1 MSTQDEKYTRMED
14 SSQENAGGIRQTEQT
29 SEGNT
34 KYLTEDRFVSTYF
47 ISFIAL
53 HCQPHGGT
61 MDYYSLLITILLLCL
76 KEQIPLQ
83 ISYCSLPYSVG
94 ANHFI

>member
-1 MSTQDEKYTRMED
+1 MSTQDENYTRMED

-47 ISFIAL
+47 ISFKDKDCRQ
-53 HCQPHGGT
+53 H
-61 MDYYSLLITILLLCL
+61 
-76 KEQIPLQ
+76 
-83 ISYCSLPYSVG
+83 
-94 ANHFI
+94 